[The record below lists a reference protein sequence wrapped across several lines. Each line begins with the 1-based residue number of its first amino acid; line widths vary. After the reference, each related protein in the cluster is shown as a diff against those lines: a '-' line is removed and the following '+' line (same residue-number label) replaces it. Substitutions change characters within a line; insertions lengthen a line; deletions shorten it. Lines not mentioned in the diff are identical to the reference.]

1 MNKKDFSKII
11 LFTTYLILIVTIVCL
26 WNKEPATPEI
36 EYFVS
41 EEDVEKSLPD
51 YPTRPIYNQKW
62 NKGVN
67 IINDGNKK
75 YAPNKF
81 IIIEPSDSISIYGW
95 AIDNDRNC
103 PISNI
108 YMEANNQ
115 YIKGIYGLPKQ
126 DIKRDLGIKGSSCIG
141 FIFHFDRKL
150 LQKEDGSYCENV
162 KFHLIDKEEKM
173 IISDV
178 EYDLIYRIT
187 RISDNITKNE
197 SLQKGMVFERVL
209 GGVLDNENKTIL
221 SEKRDIHISGW
232 VADIENKLPLKNIFI
247 SVGNS
252 FYMPLEVYKR
262 NDVDE
267 VFNLSVSNCIG
278 FKFSIPKYI
287 LQDENGNKH
296 EYIQFYL
303 EDKNGIVYEIA
314 KYFIK

>member
-1 MNKKDFSKII
+1 M
-11 LFTTYLILIVTIVCL
+11 
-26 WNKEPATPEI
+26 
-36 EYFVS
+36 S

-162 KFHLIDKEEKM
+162 KFHLIYKEEKM
-173 IISDV
+173 I
-178 EYDLIYRIT
+178 
-187 RISDNITKNE
+187 
-197 SLQKGMVFERVL
+197 
-209 GGVLDNENKTIL
+209 
-221 SEKRDIHISGW
+221 
-232 VADIENKLPLKNIFI
+232 
-247 SVGNS
+247 
-252 FYMPLEVYKR
+252 
-262 NDVDE
+262 
-267 VFNLSVSNCIG
+267 
-278 FKFSIPKYI
+278 
-287 LQDENGNKH
+287 
-296 EYIQFYL
+296 
-303 EDKNGIVYEIA
+303 
-314 KYFIK
+314 